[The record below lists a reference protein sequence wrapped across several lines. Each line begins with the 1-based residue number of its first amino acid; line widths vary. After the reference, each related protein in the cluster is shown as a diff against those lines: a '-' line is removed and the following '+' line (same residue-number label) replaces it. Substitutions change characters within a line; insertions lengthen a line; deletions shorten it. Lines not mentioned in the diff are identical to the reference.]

1 MKFEVNPGPCSQ
13 PTRKSN
19 RNPPTIVLPID
30 DDDDDDDDDEKVPV
44 SLKFERR
51 SSMSLL
57 CCLLRIRINICFPE
71 LMIWLNLK

>member
-30 DDDDDDDDDEKVPV
+30 DDDDDEKV
-44 SLKFERR
+44 SLNGVPLCRSCYQHLFPRIDDMVKFEMR
-51 SSMSLL
+51 S
-57 CCLLRIRINICFPE
+57 C
-71 LMIWLNLK
+71 